1 MTRLALDRLRR
12 QHASDGDRG
21 SITLF
26 VVVIALG
33 LFVAVGLVVDG
44 GGKVRALQRADDV
57 AAEAARAGGQAIQAG
72 VAIRGEG
79 AEASADE
86 AQAAARA
93 YLSSAGVAGS
103 VTVTG
108 ATRLTV
114 DTSTTYTPVFLD
126 MIGIGTQT
134 TTGHAEV
141 RLVRALGGEQ

>member
-1 MTRLALDRLRR
+1 MTCPRLTWLRR
-12 QHASDGDRG
+12 HRFVGGDDG

-33 LFVAVGLVVDG
+33 LLVAVGLVVDG

-57 AAEAARAGGQAIQAG
+57 AAEAARAGGQAIQG
-72 VAIRGEG
+72 NVAVRGEG
-79 AEASADE
+79 VEASVGE

-93 YLSSAGVAGS
+93 YLAGAGVAGT

-108 ATRLTV
+108 GTRLTV
-114 DTSTTYTPVFLD
+114 DTTTTYTPVFLD

-141 RLVRALGGEQ
+141 RLVRALDGEQ

>member
-12 QHASDGDRG
+12 QHACAGDRG

-108 ATRLTV
+108 GTRLTV

-141 RLVRALGGEQ
+141 RLVRALDGEQ